1 MESIPYSDVLRDRL
15 VQHLSISV
23 VLLSE
28 VKRQVS
34 RVPNGEEKENGLEG
48 ERAVMIPE
56 SIK

>member
-1 MESIPYSDVLRDRL
+1 M
-15 VQHLSISV
+15 QHLSISV